1 MTELCFISCLWTFFN
16 KKKLK
21 AVFPDYLIN
30 KIEEGEREFNE
41 KILKNYKFHYSKY
54 VEKIEINFNRKMA
67 EAERD
72 DKFVEK
78 KKVEETEWNERQE
91 GSLVFRQKTATKMVK
106 VTNADL
112 YIRFLKVKGKRA
124 LTQQLEK
131 KQIESKVS
139 ESKERTRSY
148 V

>member
-1 MTELCFISCLWTFFN
+1 
-16 KKKLK
+16 
-21 AVFPDYLIN
+21 
-30 KIEEGEREFNE
+30 
-41 KILKNYKFHYSKY
+41 
-54 VEKIEINFNRKMA
+54 MA

-139 ESKERTRSY
+139 ESKERTKYSTRGKK
-148 V
+148 VVIMKNVLRTQQTRIVNTDKLV